1 MILPKPHS
9 TAMRTPLMT
18 KLKRSCHEPGSW
30 MGKGSTFGARAR
42 GWWMAEGRR
51 QSGRAPRVRAEV
63 PPRLTVLWRRT
74 LEGAMHV
81 PVVGVCQVAEQCV
94 RTGRVLHDV
103 VQRLEEP

>member
-1 MILPKPHS
+1 
-9 TAMRTPLMT
+9 
-18 KLKRSCHEPGSW
+18 

-42 GWWMAEGRR
+42 VVDGRGPKAERPRAEG
-51 QSGRAPRVRAEV
+51 RAEV

>member
-1 MILPKPHS
+1 MIFPKPHS

-42 GWWMAEGRR
+42 VVDGRGPKAERPRAEG
-51 QSGRAPRVRAEV
+51 RAEV